1 MSRLAFYH
9 LDSINIMAGS
19 LSLNTQFERKKN
31 VKAGSITG
39 GVALGLILLFILI
52 KWPLPSITP
61 VPTEE
66 LVEVNLG
73 SSDVGSG
80 DDQPLLPGSPAEA
93 QEPAYTPPQPVQQQ
107 TEEAVKDVDT
117 DDRPEN
123 IDAPAIKRPTVA
135 KPAATKI
142 NTESKVEKTPNTT
155 ATPAPAPQAPP
166 RPRAV
171 MGRTMGGTG
180 NGGNGAETYKPG
192 TGEGSGNGT
201 GDQGV
206 AGGSPNGRSY
216 NGAPKN
222 FGTRVMSLAAQNF
235 EDDFDRNAKIA
246 MEVVVNEAGKV
257 VSATYTSRGSTGT
270 ATAQMKEIARRRA
283 FELKFGNAEGGQ
295 KGIVVFNFQVRN

>member
-1 MSRLAFYH
+1 
-9 LDSINIMAGS
+9 MAP
-19 LSLNTQFERKKN
+19 T
-31 VKAGSITG
+31 
-39 GVALGLILLFILI
+39 
-52 KWPLPSITP
+52 
-61 VPTEE
+61 PTEE

-93 QEPAYTPPQPVQQQ
+93 AEPAYTPPQPVQQQ
-107 TEEAVKDVDT
+107 VEEAVKDVDT
-117 DDRPEN
+117 DDRPDNE
-123 IDAPAIKRPTVA
+123 DAPAIKRPVVA

-142 NTESKVEKTPNTT
+142 NSESKVVKTT
-155 ATPAPAPQAPP
+155 ATTPAPQPVTQAPP

-171 MGRTMGGTG
+171 MGRTMGGNG
-180 NGGNGAETYKPG
+180 NGGNGAETYRPG
-192 TGEGSGNGT
+192 SGEGSGNGT

-206 AGGSPNGRSY
+206 PGGNPNGRSY
-216 NGAPKN
+216 SGAPKN
-222 FGTRVMSLAAQNF
+222 FGTRVMSLPAQNF

-246 MEVVVNEAGKV
+246 MEVVVNDAGKV

-270 ATAQMKEIARRRA
+270 ATPQMKEIARRRA